1 MEKKDPKM
9 MYFMLEDMEE
19 DELDEV
25 LDDEDMQEFNTRNFY
40 NRQHYCGNRLVPHNK
55 KCNGKGT

>member
-1 MEKKDPKM
+1 MEKKDPRM
-9 MYFMLEDMEE
+9 MYFSIEDMEE
-19 DELDEV
+19 DELDEI

-40 NRQHYCGNRLVPHNK
+40 NRQHYVGNRLVPHDK

>member
-9 MYFMLEDMEE
+9 IYFMVEDLEE
-19 DELDEV
+19 DELDET

-40 NRQHYCGNRLVPHNK
+40 NRQHYCGNRLVPHDK

>member
-9 MYFMLEDMEE
+9 VYFMLEDMEE